1 LLGSGLVPSVTAIAD
16 PFIEVTCART
26 PVFRAAALPASLPR
40 NLVLEVSARVT
51 FWPSGRAR
59 VIDVADAAVTLPRST
74 VTVTHLPFLR
84 ISSVAWSARVKRDR
98 WALVVPVEVLDDD
111 DELVEA
117 GGGLVEVEEAD
128 AA

>member
-1 LLGSGLVPSVTAIAD
+1 
-16 PFIEVTCART
+16 
-26 PVFRAAALPASLPR
+26 
-40 NLVLEVSARVT
+40 VT
-51 FWPSGRAR
+51 FCPSGRAK

-98 WALVVPVEVLDDD
+98 CVLVGPGEVLDGE

-117 GGGLVEVEEAD
+117 GGGLVEVEEVD